1 MSSSLY
7 VRKIAKQDLMAHA
20 HLTPVLN
27 GEPLDSVDVT
37 LGDAE
42 GFSLVWISP
51 SIGIMM
57 EGLVLYFPQAWN
69 TLSYYQ
75 VTKEQLLS
83 VLEVT
88 REIAKRDKAD
98 FQNPEEH
105 LAYLMKEF
113 KGLEELLSSIDT
125 EKYILVAGQS

>member
-7 VRKIAKQDLMAHA
+7 VRKISKQNVMAYP

-51 SIGIMM
+51 RIGIMM

-69 TLSYYQ
+69 TLGYYQ

-83 VLEVT
+83 VLKVT
-88 REIAKRDKAD
+88 REIAERDKAD

-113 KGLEELLSSIDT
+113 KSLEDLLSNIN
-125 EKYILVAGQS
+125 EEEYILVAGQS